1 EGGRSSGLATSK
13 TSFASLLAYYSCL
26 FPLIDKQGV
35 FSPNSSYTDETR
47 ELFRRDRGKQSFNE
61 V

>member
-1 EGGRSSGLATSK
+1 EEGRSSGLATSK
-13 TSFASLLAYYSCL
+13 TSFAYYSCL

-35 FSPNSSYTDETR
+35 FSPNSSCTNETR
-47 ELFRRDRGKQSFNE
+47 EFFRRDRGKQSFNE